1 MENKNEF
8 KPYVP
13 AEKITPEITITSI
26 LMGVI
31 LAVLFGH

>member
-1 MENKNEF
+1 MNKQNEF

-13 AEKITPEITITSI
+13 AEKITPEITVASV

-31 LAVLFGH
+31 LAA